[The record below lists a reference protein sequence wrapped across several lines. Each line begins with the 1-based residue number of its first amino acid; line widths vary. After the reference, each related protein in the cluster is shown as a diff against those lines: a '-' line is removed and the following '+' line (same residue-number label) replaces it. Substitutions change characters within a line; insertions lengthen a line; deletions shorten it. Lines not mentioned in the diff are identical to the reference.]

1 MDALSFPCSLFKTQ
15 KRMDDYGASDM
26 RCGDL
31 TETQLK
37 RECQLVDVSTRVD
50 PYTLTMLSPFN
61 QPQSMFHG
69 SHRPGEKITP
79 QACARLLF
87 AEFRH
92 LAQAFALFGP
102 YRQVIDEMITH
113 MENNSGFPFES
124 VYLNC
129 ALKQHI
135 VNDNNIE
142 NSTLLKISNALSEN
156 IDWENGSFP
165 SKFKHKIEENIQK
178 GRLPKFDRLQ
188 DSFNGMG
195 ISVHD
200 TWATHITL
208 KSLLIEKNR
217 YYARVHYQVQ
227 DHFGLDSEDI
237 HNILFSNFRLFR
249 IWFVLQRY
257 HRFSFKPF
265 MTNMSA
271 DIEITGE
278 RDADK

>member
-1 MDALSFPCSLFKTQ
+1 MEALTFPCSLFKTQ
-15 KRMDDYGASDM
+15 KKMDDYDASDM

-37 RECQLVDVSTRVD
+37 REFQLVDVSTRVD
-50 PYTLTMLSPFN
+50 PYTLTTLSPFSL
-61 QPQSMFHG
+61 PQSMFQG
-69 SHRPGEKITP
+69 SHRPGQKIMP
-79 QACARLLF
+79 QACARILF

-102 YRQVIDEMITH
+102 YRRVIDEMITH
-113 MENNSGFPFES
+113 MEGNSGFPFES

-135 VNDNNIE
+135 VNDNDIE
-142 NSTLLKISNALSEN
+142 NSTFLKIQDALSKH
-156 IDWENGSFP
+156 IDWENGCFP
-165 SKFKHKIEENIQK
+165 SELKYKLEESIQR

-188 DSFNGMG
+188 DSFNGLG
-195 ISVHD
+195 IAVHD

-208 KSLLIEKNR
+208 TSLHIGEKSYR
-217 YYARVHYQVQ
+217 ARVHYRVQ
-227 DHFGLDSEDI
+227 DHFGLDCEDI
-237 HNILFSNFRLFR
+237 QNILFSNFRLFR

-257 HRFSFKPF
+257 HRFGFKPF
-265 MTNMSA
+265 ITNINA

-278 RDADK
+278 RNDNK